1 MRRKSSP
8 RVVGPYLERGKW
20 RIVVVEN
27 NARKSH
33 FFLSEKEALKHK
45 AGLAKEVAPPPS
57 RKLADMLAEW
67 AATRVRSGTCKPQTA
82 REHAVRMR
90 LFLAPF
96 LERDIAALTPRAAA
110 ALYQQHTEQPS
121 AKTGQPLSASTHRF
135 DRLIAQELFRWA
147 IQRGYVGANPFVG
160 VKPIGKTKAGKPQLR
175 IEEAR
180 QFTATAIQVFEEER
194 KPLAIGVLLALT
206 MGLRTS
212 EVLRRVVRDLDDGA
226 RYLWIDYGKT
236 ANARRH
242 LEIPMPLQPY
252 LLQLASGKA
261 AEEPLFGLSE
271 KTHRPRPRQS
281 LFRMVQE
288 ICQRAR
294 VPRVCTH
301 SLRGLWATLAV
312 GSGVASHAV
321 AASLGHH
328 SFAMTQKHYAQPAA
342 IVNAGTARVA
352 SVLDGGGGGGLPS
365 LSARD
370 LLRQLEPETLAEL
383 AQLLKA
389 DKGKGDASN

>member
-67 AATRVRSGTCKPQTA
+67 AATRVRNGTCK
-82 REHAVRMR
+82 
-90 LFLAPF
+90 
-96 LERDIAALTPRAAA
+96 
-110 ALYQQHTEQPS
+110 
-121 AKTGQPLSASTHRF
+121 
-135 DRLIAQELFRWA
+135 
-147 IQRGYVGANPFVG
+147 
-160 VKPIGKTKAGKPQLR
+160 
-175 IEEAR
+175 
-180 QFTATAIQVFEEER
+180 
-194 KPLAIGVLLALT
+194 
-206 MGLRTS
+206 
-212 EVLRRVVRDLDDGA
+212 
-226 RYLWIDYGKT
+226 
-236 ANARRH
+236 
-242 LEIPMPLQPY
+242 
-252 LLQLASGKA
+252 
-261 AEEPLFGLSE
+261 PLFGLSE

-281 LFRMVQE
+281 LFKMVRE

-352 SVLDGGGGGGLPS
+352 SVLDGGGGLPS

-370 LLRQLEPETLAEL
+370 LLRQLDPETLAEL
-383 AQLLKA
+383 AQLLAA

>member
-1 MRRKSSP
+1 M
-8 RVVGPYLERGKW
+8 ERGKW

-27 NARKSH
+27 NTRKSY
-33 FFLSEKEALKHK
+33 FFLSEKEALKHR
-45 AGLAKEVAPPPS
+45 ASFTKEVAPPPS
-57 RKLADMLAEW
+57 RKLADVVTEW
-67 AATRVRSGTCKPQTA
+67 EIARVRNGTCKPQTA
-82 REHAVRMR
+82 REHAARMR
-90 LFLAPF
+90 LFLDPF
-96 LERDIAALTPRAAA
+96 LDRDISALTPRAAA
-110 ALYQQHTEQPS
+110 ALYQQYTEQPS
-121 AKTGQPLSASTHRF
+121 AMTGRPLSASTHRF
-135 DRLIAQELFRWA
+135 DRLIAQQLFAWA
-147 IQRGYVGANPFVG
+147 NQSGYLGANPFVG

-180 QFTATAIQVFEEER
+180 QFTAMAIRVFEEER

-242 LEIPMPLQPY
+242 LEIPTPLQPY
-252 LLQLASGKA
+252 LLRLATGKA
-261 AEEPLFGLSE
+261 PEELLFGLSE

-281 LFRMVQE
+281 LFKMVQE
-288 ICQRAR
+288 ICRRAG

-352 SVLDGGGGGGLPS
+352 SVLDGSGGLTS
-365 LSARD
+365 LSAKD
-370 LLRQLEPETLAEL
+370 LLRQLDPETLTEL
-383 AQLLKA
+383 AQLLAAGKA
-389 DKGKGDASN
+389 KGDDSN